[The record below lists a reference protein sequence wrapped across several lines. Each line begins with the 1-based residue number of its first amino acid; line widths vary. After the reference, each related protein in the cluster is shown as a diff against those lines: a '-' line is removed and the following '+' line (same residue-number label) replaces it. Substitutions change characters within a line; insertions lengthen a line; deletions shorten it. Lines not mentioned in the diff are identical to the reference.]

1 MSRSKTYLTL
11 AVGLVSAMALSACG
25 AKEPPKKDPA
35 AEARTVRVVRVENR
49 AITGSLTASGSL
61 IPREEA
67 AVAPEVTGYRVSRVM
82 VEEGAYVRA
91 GQTLAQLDGALI
103 AAQLEQQRATAAQ
116 AAIQA
121 DQAEAEAARV
131 AGLDGQGVLSDEA
144 LQQRRFQAKAARAT
158 ANAQAAAYRDVQTR
172 AGKLAVT
179 APVSG
184 LVLERTVRPGDLSAG
199 GTTPWFRIARDGQIE
214 LSAELPEDDM
224 ARVRVGQRATV
235 TLPSGGTAVGQVR
248 IVAPEVDAQ
257 TKLGSVRISL
267 PVRSDIRAGGFGR
280 AIFDDAAGQGL
291 TLPETAIRYDADGA
305 SVMTVDANN
314 RVKRVIVQTGARGEG
329 LVTLVRG
336 PPAGTRVIQNA
347 AAFLLDG
354 DVVKPMEVS
363 ATTSA
368 APAQAKPA
376 SAPAPGKKQ

>member
-1 MSRSKTYLTL
+1 VSRSNTYLTL
-11 AVGLVSAMALSACG
+11 TVGLVSALALSACG

-49 AITGSLTASGSL
+49 ALTGSLTASGSL

-67 AVAPEVTGYRVSRVM
+67 AVAPEVTGYRVSRVL

-91 GQTLAQLDGALI
+91 GETLAQLDGALI
-103 AAQLEQQRATAAQ
+103 SAQVEQQRALAAQ

-158 ANAQAAAYRDVQTR
+158 ANAQAAAYRDAQTR

-184 LVLERTVRPGDLSAG
+184 LVLERTVRPGDLAAG
-199 GTTPWFRIARDGQIE
+199 GATPWFRIAREGKIE
-214 LSAELPEDDM
+214 LAAELPEDDM
-224 ARVRVGQRATV
+224 ARVRVGQRVTV
-235 TLPSGGTAVGQVR
+235 TLPSGGSAEGQVR
-248 IVAPEVDAQ
+248 IVAPEVNTQ

-267 PVRSDIRAGGFGR
+267 PVRDDIRAGGFGR
-280 AIFDDAAGQGL
+280 AIFSDASGQGL
-291 TLPETAIRYDADGA
+291 TVPETAIRYDADGA
-305 SVMTVDANN
+305 SVMTVSSDNK
-314 RVKRVIVQTGARGEG
+314 VKRVVVQTGARGEG
-329 LVTLVRG
+329 LVTLVKG

-354 DVVKPMEVS
+354 DVVKPMD
-363 ATTSA
+363 ANAPPAA
-368 APAQAKPA
+368 APAAKPA
-376 SAPAPGKKQ
+376 AAPVPGKKQ

>member
-1 MSRSKTYLTL
+1 MSRSNTYLTL
-11 AVGLVSAMALSACG
+11 TVGLVSALALSACG

-49 AITGSLTASGSL
+49 ALTGSLTASGSL

-67 AVAPEVTGYRVSRVM
+67 AVAPEVTGYRVSRVL

-91 GQTLAQLDGALI
+91 GETLAQLDGALI
-103 AAQLEQQRATAAQ
+103 SAQVEQQRALAAQ

-158 ANAQAAAYRDVQTR
+158 ANAQAAAYRDAQTR

-184 LVLERTVRPGDLSAG
+184 LVLERTVRPGDLAAG
-199 GTTPWFRIARDGQIE
+199 GATPWFRIAREGKIE
-214 LSAELPEDDM
+214 LAAELPEDDM
-224 ARVRVGQRATV
+224 ARVRVGQRVTV
-235 TLPSGGTAVGQVR
+235 TLPSGGSAEGQVR
-248 IVAPEVDAQ
+248 IVAPEVNTQ

-267 PVRSDIRAGGFGR
+267 PVRDDIRAGGFGR
-280 AIFDDAAGQGL
+280 AIFSDASGQGL
-291 TLPETAIRYDADGA
+291 TVPETAIRYDADGA
-305 SVMTVDANN
+305 SVMTVSSDNK
-314 RVKRVIVQTGARGEG
+314 VKRVVVQTGARGEG
-329 LVTLVRG
+329 LVTLVKG

-354 DVVKPMEVS
+354 DVVKPMD
-363 ATTSA
+363 ANAPPAA
-368 APAQAKPA
+368 APAAKPA
-376 SAPAPGKKQ
+376 AAPVPGKKQ